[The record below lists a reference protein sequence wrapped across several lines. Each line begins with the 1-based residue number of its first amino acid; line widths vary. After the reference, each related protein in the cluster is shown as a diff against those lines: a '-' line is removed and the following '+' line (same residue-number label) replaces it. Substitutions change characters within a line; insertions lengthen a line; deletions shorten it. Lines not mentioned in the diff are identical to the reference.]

1 MNAAKNTSL
10 PVNTAKKQ
18 SGKPFKPG
26 VSGNPS
32 GRPQGSRNK
41 ATLALES
48 LLDGQA
54 EVLTQKAVDMALEG
68 DMQALRLCLERIYPP
83 RKSRPIEV
91 ELPKVETAKDVK
103 NAQAAVI
110 EAMAEGEITPDEAS
124 TVAGILDA
132 KRRAI
137 ETVEMEERLAAIERA
152 TSLRAVK

>member
-68 DMQALRLCLERIYPP
+68 DMQALRLCLERI
-83 RKSRPIEV
+83 
-91 ELPKVETAKDVK
+91 
-103 NAQAAVI
+103 
-110 EAMAEGEITPDEAS
+110 
-124 TVAGILDA
+124 
-132 KRRAI
+132 
-137 ETVEMEERLAAIERA
+137 
-152 TSLRAVK
+152 